1 MADPI
6 AGAIAFS
13 ALGANLLAK
22 GLLLLLNPGSR
33 AVHWYVAFL
42 SALSL
47 WLLSLGTAAVA
58 GADAGLPATG
68 FAIAVVL
75 MPVLFLASAIASDH
89 ALPGRAPWLAA
100 GIGLALA
107 PLAVAAFH
115 GRLPAAGAISLAW
128 LVAGWGGG
136 TVVHWRAHLR
146 RPFRDER
153 HRRAYRLVLGLL
165 LLAPPTVIGGYL
177 LEWEEFFTYVMP
189 LGTIAIHFIIFLGV
203 ARLRFYDIEVRVARS
218 GEIAS
223 RAGELERL
231 AAVGELAASVAH
243 EVRNPLTGIRSLAQ
257 RMAEE
262 PLDPERLRR
271 YASVVVEEASRLDR
285 IVTSLLSLA
294 RRGTLGAWSGEP
306 TRLASLFDDLLLLTA
321 ARAARAGV
329 TVRAERTTIVAPA
342 PREALAQ
349 ALLNLLLN
357 ALAHTPRGGT
367 VTLSAS
373 DGDRVTISVRDTGP
387 GVPPAERSRIFEPF
401 YTASVDGTGLGLS
414 VVRRIARELDWEL
427 EVDDAPGGGAEFRI
441 RLPAAPASRGPDAR
455 AARGALHAEA
465 SRGLASDRA
474 DAASPMGAPSP

>member
-13 ALGANLLAK
+13 ALGANVLAT

-33 AVHWYVAFL
+33 AVLWYVAFL
-42 SALSL
+42 SAMSL
-47 WLLSLGTAAVA
+47 WLLTLGVTAILGTDTGLAA
-58 GADAGLPATG
+58 AGL
-68 FAIAVVL
+68 AIAVVL
-75 MPVLFLASAIASDH
+75 MPLLFLASAIASDT
-89 ALPGRAPWLAA
+89 ALPDRLPWIVT
-100 GIGLALA
+100 GVGLALL
-107 PLAVAAFH
+107 PVAAAAYQ
-115 GRLPAAGAISLAW
+115 GRLPAAGALNVAW
-128 LVAGWGGG
+128 QIAGWGSGS
-136 TVVHWRAHLR
+136 VIHWRAHLH
-146 RPFRDER
+146 RPFRDDR
-153 HRRAYRLVLGLL
+153 DRRAYRLVLGPV
-165 LLAPPTVIGGYL
+165 LLAPLTVIAGHAL
-177 LEWEEFFTYVMP
+177 QAKPFFTHVMP
-189 LGTIAIHFIIFLGV
+189 LGTIAIHFIVFLGV

-243 EVRNPLTGIRSLAQ
+243 EVRNPLTGMRSLAQ

-262 PLDPERLRR
+262 QIDPERVRR
-271 YASVVVEEASRLDR
+271 YASIVVEEASRLDR

-306 TRLASLFDDLLLLTA
+306 TRLGGLFDDLLLLTS

-329 TVRAERTTIVAPA
+329 TVRAERTAIVAPA

-373 DGDRVTISVRDTGP
+373 QSDRVTISVRDTGP

-414 VVRRIARELDWEL
+414 VVRRIARELGWEL

-441 RLPAAPASRGPDAR
+441 RLPAAPASRVPDAR
-455 AARGALHAEA
+455 AALHAEA
-465 SRGLASDRA
+465 SRGLASDRT
-474 DAASPMGAPSP
+474 DAANPMGVSSS

>member
-47 WLLSLGTAAVA
+47 WLLSLGATAITGAAGGLAGTGTAVA
-58 GADAGLPATG
+58 A
-68 FAIAVVL
+68 VL
-75 MPVLFLASAIASDH
+75 MPLLFLASAAGGDPNM
-89 ALPGRAPWLAA
+89 PGRVPWIVT
-100 GIGLALA
+100 GIGLALT

-115 GRLPAAGAISLAW
+115 GRMPAAGALTLGWQI
-128 LVAGWGGG
+128 AGWAGGSA
-136 TVVHWRAHLR
+136 VHWNAHLR
-146 RPFRDER
+146 RPSQDER
-153 HRRAYRLVLGLL
+153 DGRAYRLVLRLL
-165 LLAPPTVIGGYL
+165 LLAPLTVVGGHVL
-177 LEWEEFFTYVMP
+177 GVKPFFTYVMP

-243 EVRNPLTGIRSLAQ
+243 EIRNPLTGMRSLAQ

-262 PLDPERLRR
+262 SLEPERLRR
-271 YASVVVEEASRLDR
+271 YASIVVEEASRLDR

-306 TRLASLFDDLLLLTA
+306 TRLAGLFDDLLLLTS

-367 VTLSAS
+367 VTLSANG
-373 DGDRVTISVRDTGP
+373 GDRVTISVRDSGP

-414 VVRRIARELDWEL
+414 VVRRIARELGWEL

-441 RLPAAPASRGPDAR
+441 RLPAAPASRGADAR
-455 AARGALHAEA
+455 AALGEETARGPA
-465 SRGLASDRA
+465 GDRA
-474 DAASPMGAPSP
+474 RAASPLGASSP